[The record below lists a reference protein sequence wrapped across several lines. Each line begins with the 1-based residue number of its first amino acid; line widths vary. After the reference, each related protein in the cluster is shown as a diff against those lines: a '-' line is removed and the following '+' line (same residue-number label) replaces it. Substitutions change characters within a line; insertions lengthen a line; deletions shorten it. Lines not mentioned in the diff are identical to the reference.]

1 MKNVKRNIANEAE
14 KLSMRKY
21 ALMLGVS
28 HTAVAKAV
36 KSGYIEKG
44 FNKET
49 KKIIV
54 AIANN
59 EWGNAIKEKNNNVEN
74 PNIEESLLTETL
86 LSEKD
91 LPQVRTDITFS
102 EARRRKEIYNAEIA
116 RITAY
121 KEQGLYVEKEQVFM
135 QLFEYGKQ
143 IRIALQSVPDRIID
157 NVMIAKNRHEGHQL
171 ITEAINEALEQLSK
185 PPRL

>member
-1 MKNVKRNIANEAE
+1 MKRETIKEVQ

-21 ALMLGVS
+21 AAILGVS

-36 KSGYIEKG
+36 KSGHIEKG
-44 FNKET
+44 FDKET

-54 AIANN
+54 GIANS
-59 EWGNAIKEKNNNVEN
+59 EWGNDVKEKNNNKQIS
-74 PNIEESLLTETL
+74 NIEETLLTETL

-91 LPQVRTDITFS
+91 LPQVRTDISFT

-121 KEQGLYVEKEQVFM
+121 KEQSLYVEKEKVFM

-157 NVMIAKNRHEGHQL
+157 NVLIAKNRYEGHQL

-185 PPRL
+185 TPVL